1 MIPGGPRVTALGG
14 GHGLAATLAAA
25 RRYAG
30 QVTAVVSV
38 ADDGGSSGRLREITG
53 IPAPGDLRRC
63 LGALADPDSVWS
75 QAFEYR
81 FPDGELGGHAFG
93 NLVIVALAEV
103 SGDFAT
109 ALEHVALLLQ
119 VEGRVL
125 PATTGPVD
133 LVATINGREVVGQVK
148 VAASDEPIERLWLHR
163 AGSHGAAAGT
173 GAHVSSGAAAG
184 TGAAAGNGAVGPSA
198 PVEAVEA
205 VAVADQVVLGPGSLY
220 TSLLA
225 TAVVP
230 DLARA
235 IAGRRAGR
243 VFVSNLR
250 AVEPEAG
257 GYLPADQLRVL
268 LDHGVAIDTM
278 VYDPTSGVPTVGDL
292 GPEVHGV
299 RCVAARL
306 AAPDGS
312 GHDTASLARVLAG
325 LI

>member
-1 MIPGGPRVTALGG
+1 MIAGGPRVAALGG

-30 QVTAVVSV
+30 ELTAVVSV

-63 LGALADPDSVWS
+63 LGALAEPGSVWAR
-75 QAFEYR
+75 AFEYR

-93 NLVIVALAEV
+93 NLVIAALAEV

-109 ALEHVALLLQ
+109 ALQHAASLLR

-125 PATTGPVD
+125 PATTVPADV
-133 LVATINGREVVGQVK
+133 VAVINGREVVGQVK
-148 VAASDEPIERLWLHR
+148 VAASEDPIERLSLHP
-163 AGSHGAAAGT
+163 AGPRSPGVPGAQVAG
-173 GAHVSSGAAAG
+173 ALV
-184 TGAAAGNGAVGPSA
+184 A

-205 VAVADQVVLGPGSLY
+205 VAEADQVVLGPGSLY
-220 TSLLA
+220 TSILA

-235 IAGRRAGR
+235 IAGRRGGR

-257 GYLPADQLRVL
+257 GYPPAEQLRVL
-268 LDHGVAIDTM
+268 LDHGVAVDAM
-278 VYDPTSGVPTVGDL
+278 VYDPTSGVPAVGDL
-292 GPEVHGV
+292 GPSLHGV

-306 AAPDGS
+306 AASDGS
-312 GHDTASLARVLAG
+312 GHDTARLAQVLAG

>member
-1 MIPGGPRVTALGG
+1 MIAGGPRVTALGG
-14 GHGLAATLAAA
+14 GHGLAATLAAV

-63 LGALADPDSVWS
+63 LGALAESDSVWAR
-75 QAFEYR
+75 AFEYR
-81 FPDGELGGHAFG
+81 FPDGELGGHALG
-93 NLVIVALAEV
+93 NLVIAALAEV
-103 SGDFAT
+103 SGDFA
-109 ALEHVALLLQ
+109 VALQHAASLLG

-125 PATTGPVD
+125 PATTVPADV
-133 LVATINGREVVGQVK
+133 VATIDGREVVGQVK
-148 VAASDEPIERLWLHR
+148 VAASEEPIERLSLQP
-163 AGSHGAAAGT
+163 AGARGAEVQ
-173 GAHVSSGAAAG
+173 GAHRPVPGSQHGRQGAL
-184 TGAAAGNGAVGPSA
+184 PA
-198 PVEAVEA
+198 PVEAVNA
-205 VAVADQVVLGPGSLY
+205 VTQADQVVLGPGSLY
-220 TSLLA
+220 TSILA

-235 IAGRRAGR
+235 MSGRRAGR

-268 LDHGVAIDTM
+268 LDHDVVVDAM
-278 VYDPTSGVPTVGDL
+278 VYDPTSGGPAAVDL
-292 GPEVHGV
+292 GPTVHGV

-312 GHDTASLARVLAG
+312 GHDPARLAEVLAG
-325 LI
+325 LL

>member
-63 LGALADPDSVWS
+63 LGALADPDSVWAR
-75 QAFEYR
+75 AFEYR

-109 ALEHVALLLQ
+109 ALEHAATLLR

-125 PATTGPVD
+125 PATTVPVD
-133 LVATINGREVVGQVK
+133 VVATINGREVVGQVK
-148 VAASDEPIERLWLHR
+148 VAASDEPIERLSLHP
-163 AGSHGAAAGT
+163 AGP
-173 GAHVSSGAAAG
+173 
-184 TGAAAGNGAVGPSA
+184 NGAPGLDGADAGPEAIPA

-235 IAGRRAGR
+235 MAGRRAGR

-292 GPEVHGV
+292 GPEVLGV

-306 AAPDGS
+306 AGPDGS
-312 GHDTASLARVLAG
+312 GHDAARLAEVLAG